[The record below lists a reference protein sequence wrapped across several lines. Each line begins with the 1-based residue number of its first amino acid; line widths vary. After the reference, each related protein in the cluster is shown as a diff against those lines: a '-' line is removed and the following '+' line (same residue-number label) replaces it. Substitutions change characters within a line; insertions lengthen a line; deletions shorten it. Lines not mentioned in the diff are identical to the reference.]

1 MIKPRESKKTLFTF
15 HCSNSN
21 MTSLVEHSELRPTV
35 LRFLPKELKPENTV
49 LGGKQVNMLSSTK
62 DAICQGCHEK

>member
-21 MTSLVEHSELRPTV
+21 MTSLVEHTELKPTV
-35 LRFLPKELKPENTV
+35 LRFLPKELKPEKTV
-49 LGGKQVNMLSSTK
+49 LLGASGKHVKFNIRSYLAGQP
-62 DAICQGCHEK
+62 